1 MNTVVS
7 SMTTCPF
14 FLSFFFERTY
24 SRRWRVEVI
33 DQSRNMYEDS
43 GQRSKDNSFR
53 C

>member
-14 FLSFFFERTY
+14 FFFEQTY
-24 SRRWRVEVI
+24 SKRWRVEGI
-33 DQSRNMYEDS
+33 YQSRNMYEGS
-43 GQRSKDNSFR
+43 GQRAKGNSFR